1 MAQHPDGT
9 PMPPMPRLL
18 SLLTLATLAVVAPAA
33 ATPVPPPP
41 SLEARAWILMDAQ
54 SGRVITSHDADTPHE
69 PASITKLMTA
79 YAVFHAL
86 RDGKLGLDTA
96 VPISERAWRAEG
108 SRSFVDVNSRV
119 PIEVLLQGV
128 IVQSGNDASIAL
140 AEAVAGSEPTFAAL
154 MNEYARRLGME
165 NSHFENSTGLPG
177 ERHRASARD
186 MALLGRAIVSEFP
199 EYYRWYSQREFTWNN
214 ITQRNRN
221 GLLDRDPAVD
231 GMKTGHTST
240 AGYCLVS
247 SAQREGMRLVAV
259 VLGTDSVRA
268 REDAS
273 MALLNYGFNFFET
286 RRLQPRGAELAVP
299 RILRARG
306 GRAPVGL
313 AGELYATVPRGR
325 AGDVAIDVELE
336 PGLRAPLAAS
346 QPVGKVTATLDGET
360 VAVAPLYPLADVA
373 EGGFFRRLWDT
384 IVGWFT

>member
-1 MAQHPDGT
+1 M
-9 PMPPMPRLL
+9 MPLMLR
-18 SLLTLATLAVVAPAA
+18 LTLFFALCVLTGPTLAV
-33 ATPVPPPP
+33 PVPPAPTFD
-41 SLEARAWILMDAQ
+41 ARAWILLDAQ

-86 RDGKLGLDTA
+86 RDGKLSLDTA
-96 VPISERAWRAEG
+96 VPISEYAWRAEG
-108 SRSFVDVNSRV
+108 SRSFVDLNARV

-140 AEAVAGSEPTFAAL
+140 AEAVAGSEPVFAAL
-154 MNEYARRLGME
+154 MNEYARRIGME
-165 NSHFENSTGLPG
+165 NSFFENSTGLPG
-177 ERHRASARD
+177 ERHRSSARD
-186 MALLGRAIVSEFP
+186 MGLLGRAIVREFP

-231 GMKTGHTST
+231 GMKTGHTSS

-247 SAQREGMRLVAV
+247 SAQRDGMRLIAV
-259 VLGTDSVRA
+259 VLGTSSVTA

-286 RRLQPRGAELAVP
+286 RRLQPRGAELAQP
-299 RILRARG
+299 RVLRAPG
-306 GRAPVGL
+306 GKAAVGL
-313 AGELYATVPRGR
+313 ADELYVTVPRGR
-325 AGDVAIDVELE
+325 ADDVVVSVELE

-346 QPVGKVTATLDGET
+346 QAVGRVQATLDGEV
-360 VAVAPLYPLADVA
+360 VAVDRVYPLADVP

-384 IVGWFT
+384 IVGWFS

>member
-1 MAQHPDGT
+1 
-9 PMPPMPRLL
+9 MP
-18 SLLTLATLAVVAPAA
+18 LTLRLTLFFALCVLTGPALAV
-33 ATPVPPPP
+33 PVPPAPTFD
-41 SLEARAWILMDAQ
+41 ARAWILLDAQ

-86 RDGKLGLDTA
+86 RDGKLSLDTA
-96 VPISERAWRAEG
+96 VPISEYAWRAEG
-108 SRSFVDVNSRV
+108 SRSFVDVNTRV

-140 AEAVAGSEPTFAAL
+140 AEAVAGSEPVFAAL
-154 MNEYARRLGME
+154 MNEYARRIGME
-165 NSHFENSTGLPG
+165 NSFFENSTGLPG
-177 ERHRASARD
+177 ERHRSSARD
-186 MALLGRAIVSEFP
+186 MGLLGRAIVREFP
-199 EYYRWYSQREFTWNN
+199 EYYRWYSQREFAWNN

-231 GMKTGHTST
+231 GMKTGHTSS

-247 SAQREGMRLVAV
+247 SAQRDGMRLIAV
-259 VLGTDSVRA
+259 VLGTPSVTA

-286 RRLQPRGAELAVP
+286 RRLQPRGAELAQP
-299 RILRARG
+299 RVLRAPG
-306 GRAPVGL
+306 GKAAVGL
-313 AGELYATVPRGR
+313 ADELYVTVPRGR
-325 AGDVAIDVELE
+325 ADDVVVSVELE

-346 QPVGKVTATLDGET
+346 QAVGRVQATLDGEV
-360 VAVAPLYPLADVA
+360 VAVDRVYPLADVP

-384 IVGWFT
+384 IVGWFS

>member
-1 MAQHPDGT
+1 M
-9 PMPPMPRLL
+9 MPLMQRLTSFL
-18 SLLTLATLAVVAPAA
+18 ALCLLASPGLAA
-33 ATPVPPPP
+33 PVPPAPTFD
-41 SLEARAWILMDAQ
+41 ARAWILLDAQ

-86 RDGKLGLDTA
+86 RDGKLGLDTT
-96 VPISERAWRAEG
+96 VPISEYAWRAEG
-108 SRSFVDVNSRV
+108 SRSFVDVNTRV

-140 AEAVAGSEPTFAAL
+140 AEAVAGSEPVFAAL
-154 MNEYARRLGME
+154 MNEYARRIGMQ
-165 NSHFENSTGLPG
+165 NSFFENSTGLPG
-177 ERHRASARD
+177 ERHRSSARD
-186 MALLGRAIVSEFP
+186 MGLLGRAIVREFP
-199 EYYRWYSQREFTWNN
+199 EYYRWYSQRDFTWNN

-231 GMKTGHTST
+231 GMKTGHTSS

-247 SAQREGMRLVAV
+247 SAQRDGMRLIAV
-259 VLGTDSVRA
+259 VLGTSSVRA

-286 RRLQPRGAELAVP
+286 RRVQPRGAELAQP
-299 RILRARG
+299 RVLRARG
-306 GRAPVGL
+306 GKAAVGL
-313 AGELYATVPRGR
+313 ADELYVTVPRGR
-325 AGDVAIDVELE
+325 ADDVVVSIELE

-346 QPVGKVTATLDGET
+346 QAVGRVQATLDGE
-360 VAVAPLYPLADVA
+360 VIAVDHVYPLADVP

-384 IVGWFT
+384 IVGWFS

>member
-1 MAQHPDGT
+1 
-9 PMPPMPRLL
+9 MPQTARLL
-18 SLLTLATLAVVAPAA
+18 PLLVLALFSLTALAAPP
-33 ATPVPPPP
+33 PVPAPPTFD
-41 SLEARAWILMDAQ
+41 ARAWILIDAQ

-79 YAVFHAL
+79 YAVFQAV
-86 RDGKLGLDTA
+86 RAGKLSLDTA
-96 VPISERAWRAEG
+96 VPISERAWRSEG
-108 SRSFVDVNSRV
+108 SRSFVDLNSRV

-140 AEAVAGSEPTFAAL
+140 AEAVAGSEEAFAGL
-154 MNEYARRLGME
+154 MNEYARRLGMTQ
-165 NSHFENSTGLPG
+165 SYFENSTGLPG
-177 ERHRASARD
+177 ERHRVSARD
-186 MALLGRAIVSEFP
+186 MGVLGRAIVREFP

-247 SAQREGMRLVAV
+247 SAQRDGMRMIAV
-259 VLGTDSVRA
+259 VLGTPSVRA

-273 MALLNYGFNFFET
+273 MALLNYGLNFFET
-286 RRLQPRGAELAVP
+286 RRVHPKGTELAMP
-299 RILRARG
+299 RILRAPG
-306 GRAPVGL
+306 GKAAVGI
-313 AGELYATVPRGR
+313 ADELYVTVPRGR
-325 AGDVAIDVELE
+325 GGDLEVAVEVE
-336 PGLRAPLAAS
+336 PKLRAPIAAS
-346 QPVGKVTATLDGET
+346 QPVGRVTVSLDGEV
-360 VAVAPLYPLADVA
+360 VAAQPLYPLADVA

>member
-1 MAQHPDGT
+1 M
-9 PMPPMPRLL
+9 MPLMQRSSLFL
-18 SLLTLATLAVVAPAA
+18 ALCLLTTGALAQAV
-33 ATPVPPPP
+33 PVPPPP
-41 SLEARAWILMDAQ
+41 TFDARAWILLDAQ

-86 RDGKLGLDTA
+86 RDGKLSLDTA
-96 VPISERAWRAEG
+96 VPISEYAWRAEG
-108 SRSFVDVNSRV
+108 SRSFVDLNSRV

-140 AEAVAGSEPTFAAL
+140 AEAVAGSEPVFAGL

-165 NSHFENSTGLPG
+165 NSYFENSTGLPG
-177 ERHRASARD
+177 DRHRSSARD
-186 MALLGRAIVSEFP
+186 MGLLGRAIVREFP

-214 ITQRNRN
+214 IRQGNRN

-247 SAQREGMRLVAV
+247 SAQRDGMRLIAV
-259 VLGTDSVRA
+259 VLGTASVRA

-286 RRLQPRGAELAVP
+286 RRLQPRGAELAQP
-299 RILRARG
+299 RVLRARG
-306 GRAPVGL
+306 GKAAVGL
-313 AGELYATVPRGR
+313 ADELYVTVPRGR
-325 AGDVAIDVELE
+325 ADDVVVSIDLD

-346 QPVGKVTATLDGET
+346 QAVGRVQASLDGE
-360 VAVAPLYPLADVA
+360 VIAVDRVYPLADVP

-384 IVGWFT
+384 LVGWFS

>member
-1 MAQHPDGT
+1 M
-9 PMPPMPRLL
+9 MPLMLRL
-18 SLLTLATLAVVAPAA
+18 SLFLALCVLTGPSLAA
-33 ATPVPPPP
+33 PVPPAPTFD
-41 SLEARAWILMDAQ
+41 ARAWILLDAQ

-86 RDGKLGLDTA
+86 RDGKLSLDTA
-96 VPISERAWRAEG
+96 VPISEYAWRAEG
-108 SRSFVDVNSRV
+108 SRSFVDVNARV

-140 AEAVAGSEPTFAAL
+140 AEAVAGSEPVFAAL
-154 MNEYARRLGME
+154 MNEYARRIGME
-165 NSHFENSTGLPG
+165 NSFFENSTGLPG
-177 ERHRASARD
+177 ERHRSSARD
-186 MALLGRAIVSEFP
+186 MGLLGRAIVREFP

-231 GMKTGHTST
+231 GMKTGHTSS
-240 AGYCLVS
+240 AGYCLIS
-247 SAQREGMRLVAV
+247 SAQRDGMRLIAV
-259 VLGTDSVRA
+259 VLGTPSVRA

-286 RRLQPRGAELAVP
+286 RRLQPRGAELAQP
-299 RILRARG
+299 RVLRARG
-306 GRAPVGL
+306 GKAAVGL
-313 AGELYATVPRGR
+313 ADELYVTVPRGR
-325 AGDVAIDVELE
+325 ADDVVVSVELE

-346 QPVGKVTATLDGET
+346 QAVGRVQATLDGEV
-360 VAVAPLYPLADVA
+360 VAVDRVYPLADVP

-384 IVGWFT
+384 IVGWFS